1 MIVTLEQLSGP
12 GAGRVFEFSG
22 ADSFLVG
29 RSKKA
34 HLRLDPKSDPLIS
47 RTHFLMEMRPP
58 RVIITDLNSRN
69 GTYVNDQRI
78 RQTDLTDGDE
88 VRVGRTA
95 LRVGIIYDVE
105 TEAEPE
111 PATVTCRMCGAETS
125 DPYESKGRFYC
136 QDCVRRAR
144 KAAKAKAKPTGLRPK
159 PKPAPAAETHKPAPI
174 PSAADS
180 RKPVPTPAAAA
191 STHQLTKAPL
201 PEVEYACMFCDADL
215 SDRAN
220 SDGMAEELDYGLYM
234 CNACVEQQQEPQ
246 LTIHRLDDYVLLS
259 EIGKGGMG
267 VVYKAVHLPTSR
279 ICAVKMV
286 LPELVRS
293 EYATKVF
300 EREVRVQSRVLHPNL
315 VRVLAQGRFQ
325 GAPYFV
331 TEFLSGGD
339 IKNLVTWEFQGP
351 VEPRLSCL
359 ISLQILN
366 GLEALHQAGFIH
378 RDLKPSNCLLD
389 RSYKEKDFQVKIA
402 DYGLAKSYENAGHS
416 VFDLTKEGVMAGSYV
431 FIPPEQITNYKY
443 VKPPVD
449 VYAVGTS
456 LYFMLT
462 ARYSVDFPGEENGD
476 TPSAVSRR
484 MRHPVEIVLEE
495 PPIPVMQRNPNLP
508 PGLAAVVDKAV
519 VKDLKM
525 RFQTAAEFREELAK
539 AARAEG
545 WLPE

>member
-1 MIVTLEQLSGP
+1 VIVTLEQMSGP
-12 GAGRVFEFSG
+12 GTGRVFEFSG

-34 HLRLDPKSDPLIS
+34 HLRLDPKADPLIS

-69 GTYVNDQRI
+69 GTHVNDQRI
-78 RQTDLTDGDE
+78 RQTDLNDGDE
-88 VRVGRTA
+88 IRVGRTV
-95 LRVGIIYDVE
+95 LRVAIVYDPE
-105 TEAEPE
+105 PEIEPE
-111 PATVTCRMCGAETS
+111 PEPETATCRMCGTETS

-144 KAAKAKAKPTGLRPK
+144 KAAKTKTKAKTSGLRPK
-159 PKPAPAAETHKPAPI
+159 PKPAADTHKPAP
-174 PSAADS
+174 P
-180 RKPVPTPAAAA
+180 PAAA
-191 STHQLTKAPL
+191 STSPLIQAPL
-201 PEVEYACMFCDADL
+201 EEIEYVCMFCDTDL

-220 SDGMAEELDYGLYM
+220 ADGMAAELGYGLYM
-234 CNACVEQQQEPQ
+234 CNSCVEQQQETN
-246 LTIHRLDDYVLLS
+246 LNIHRLDDYILVS

-267 VVYKAVHLPTSR
+267 VVYKAVHIPTSR
-279 ICAVKMV
+279 LCAIKMV

-293 EYATKVF
+293 IYATKVF
-300 EREVRVQSRVLHPNL
+300 EREVRVQSRVFHPNL
-315 VRVLAQGRFQ
+315 VRVLDQGRFQ

-351 VEPRLSCL
+351 VDPRLSCL
-359 ISLQILN
+359 ITLQILD
-366 GLEALHQAGFIH
+366 GLEALHDAGYIH

-416 VFDLTKEGVMAGSYV
+416 VFDYTKEGVMAGSYV

-449 VYAVGTS
+449 VYAVGAS
-456 LYFMLT
+456 LYYMLT

-476 TPSAVSRR
+476 TPAVGAQR

-495 PPIPVMQRNPNLP
+495 PPIPVLKRNPKLP
-508 PGLAAVVDKAV
+508 PGLATVVDKAV
-519 VKDLKM
+519 VKDLKK
-525 RFQTAAEFREELAK
+525 RFQTAAEFREELA
-539 AARAEG
+539 AEARAEG
-545 WLPE
+545 WILE